1 MDNNLIEDLEGR
13 MSMISSS
20 FISDMQDRVDEYK
33 DAIAGL
39 LEETEGE
46 MDAIKDDLGKD
57 DAVTDEGYQELDGL
71 YDSLDDIL
79 SSIKIIKDA
88 LEEIR
93 NYT

>member
-46 MDAIKDDLGKD
+46 MDAIKDD
-57 DAVTDEGYQELDGL
+57 AVTDEGYQELDGL